1 MSERY
6 NDAEPLGVRI
16 EAAQVSPGAWF
27 WKAVH
32 VHHLTPAENQG
43 RNHLWVDVRDE
54 NGQRLM
60 GSRVRVLWSRGEGEI
75 RIEKPPHEPGGNM
88 PLYRGNVYTVEA
100 LGMPGETLPS
110 DRVVGIHTNHPGEG
124 EGNDR
129 FRHSFYVVFQ
139 RARQPEQ
146 SSPTPEKALPRYVL
160 FGSPDD
166 QRTATVLRLLD
177 DWLATRPQQVVCGFS
192 PDEARA
198 AQRVLIVGDTAQISG
213 DIEAGLREAGCE
225 VMRVAATSWRALR
238 HALDQF
244 MR

>member
-16 EAAQVSPGAWF
+16 EPADVPPGAWF
-27 WKAVH
+27 WKAVY

-43 RNHLWVDVRDE
+43 RNHLWVDVRNE
-54 NGQRLM
+54 NGERIM
-60 GSRVRVLWSRGEGEI
+60 GSRVRVFWAGGEGEI

-100 LGMPGETLPS
+100 LGVPGETVPS
-110 DRVVGIHTNHPGEG
+110 DRVTGIHTNHPGEG

-139 RARQPEQ
+139 RARQPAPATTQ
-146 SSPTPEKALPRYVL
+146 EKPLPRYVL

-166 QRTATVLRLLD
+166 RRTETVLRLLD
-177 DWLATRPQQVVCGFS
+177 EWLTTQPQQVVFGFS
-192 PDEARA
+192 PKEARA
-198 AQRVLIVGDTAQISG
+198 AQRVLIVGDTRQVSG
-213 DIEAGLREAGCE
+213 EIEANLREAGCD
-225 VMRVAATSWRALR
+225 VMRVVPTSWRDTR
-238 HALDQF
+238 MALDRF
-244 MR
+244 IR